1 MAAINRLITCVN
13 GFDSRLCNHFLTTMA
28 DVFDLV
34 IPPPALF
41 GRTGW
46 RSQPPCNFGGGAKAP
61 PKPAPTPAPTQ
72 IEKTP
77 EVEAGRAAN
86 RRQGLAST
94 ILQPEM
100 GATFGSPTTLGA
112 GKPKRMTAYGGE
124 L

>member
-1 MAAINRLITCVN
+1 
-13 GFDSRLCNHFLTTMA
+13 MA

-77 EVEAGRAAN
+77 EVEAGRAVTNYQFLKDYFQACVMVDIEYLAIAV
-86 RRQGLAST
+86 RQIYRTQNDYETVCSFFDSLYASGRIKT
-94 ILQPEM
+94 
-100 GATFGSPTTLGA
+100 
-112 GKPKRMTAYGGE
+112 E
-124 L
+124 LKGVLIIGY